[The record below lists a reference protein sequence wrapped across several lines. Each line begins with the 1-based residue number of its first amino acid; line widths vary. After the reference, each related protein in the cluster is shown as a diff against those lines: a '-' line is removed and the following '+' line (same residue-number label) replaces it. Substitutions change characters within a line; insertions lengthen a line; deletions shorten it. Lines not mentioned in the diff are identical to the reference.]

1 MAVVVILPKIGEAMT
16 SGEITKWLKKEG
28 DRVEK
33 GEAIFELQT
42 EKVNFEVEAE
52 ESGILSKVTAKE
64 GDEVAVG
71 TTIAFILQPGEKLH

>member
-1 MAVVVILPKIGEAMT
+1 MAVAVILPKLDEAMT
-16 SGEITKWLKKEG
+16 SGTITKWLKKEG

-33 GEAIFELQT
+33 GEAIFELET
-42 EKVNFEVEAE
+42 EKVNFRVEAE

-71 TTIAFILQPGEKLH
+71 TTIAFILQP

>member
-1 MAVVVILPKIGEAMT
+1 MAVAVILPKLDEAMT
-16 SGEITKWLKKEG
+16 SGTIAKWLRKEG

-33 GEAIFELQT
+33 GEAIFELET
-42 EKVNFEVEAE
+42 EKVNFRVEAE

-71 TTIAFILQPGEKLH
+71 TTIAFILQP